1 MFKFVICI
9 LIILALVIGFLFLVS
24 SGVAG
29 QVRVYPE
36 GITGK
41 TVDIPRQEGYKI
53 NFAHPYEMVTT
64 DNGYDLIIHF
74 VEK

>member
-1 MFKFVICI
+1 MFKYIICI
-9 LIILALVIGFLFLVS
+9 LLILALVVGFLFLMS

-29 QVRVYPE
+29 KVRVYPE

-41 TVDIPRQEGYKI
+41 AVDIPRQEGYKI
-53 NFAHPYEMVTT
+53 NFAHPYEMIETE
-64 DNGYDLIIHF
+64 NGYDLIIHF